1 MTDGAVTST
10 AEVLAMEACVLQE
23 LEYNFTFPT
32 SLSFLETYMQVI
44 QSTDLATEQFTL
56 FILDLSLAD
65 LNLQR
70 HQPSTLA
77 LAALVIAEK
86 TIS

>member
-1 MTDGAVTST
+1 
-10 AEVLAMEACVLQE
+10 
-23 LEYNFTFPT
+23 
-32 SLSFLETYMQVI
+32 MQVI